1 VAGRAVQYTDDDP
14 ALRGLTGTQ
23 RAVVALREGIR
34 TGRYVPGQRL
44 VEIDLMKDLGVGRNS
59 LREAFS
65 RLASEGLVAVE
76 PHRGASIRRR
86 SRAEVAALYDI
97 AEVLEGL
104 AARRAAENIGLPG
117 NVDLLNRTVEGQV
130 AAVPVGIN
138 AQVDAAADF
147 HEVILRI
154 ADNPPL
160 TELCANLHILTFSL
174 QLRHSRLATDHPLSG
189 HSLTEHRE
197 VADAILSGDP
207 QHAEDVMRN
216 HTRNGKQRLMALPD
230 NVFG

>member
-1 VAGRAVQYTDDDP
+1 M
-14 ALRGLTGTQ
+14 
-23 RAVVALREGIR
+23 VALRDGIR

-44 VEIDLMKDLGVGRNS
+44 VEIDLVKDLGVGRNS

-86 SRAEVAALYDI
+86 SRAEVAELYDI

-104 AARRAAENIGLPG
+104 AARRAAEKIGLPG
-117 NVDLLNRTVEGQV
+117 NADLLNSAIEGQV
-130 AAVPVGIN
+130 AAVPVGVN
-138 AQVDAAADF
+138 AQVDAAANF

-160 TELCANLHILTFSL
+160 TELCANLHVLTFSL

-207 QHAEDVMRN
+207 QHAEDVMRS
-216 HTRNGKQRLMALPD
+216 HTRNGKQRLIELPD
-230 NVFG
+230 NVFA